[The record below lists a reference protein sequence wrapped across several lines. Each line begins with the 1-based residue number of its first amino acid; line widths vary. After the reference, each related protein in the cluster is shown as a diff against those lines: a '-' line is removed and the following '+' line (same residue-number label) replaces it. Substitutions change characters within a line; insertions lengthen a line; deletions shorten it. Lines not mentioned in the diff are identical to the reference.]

1 MSASSAGR
9 ATYCWRS
16 VPNDESTSLIC
27 LTKSTNLIARRRL
40 RKALLLA
47 VAALAHLAAGA
58 APRFA
63 PLAGAGLDDTER
75 ALIQDF
81 AGIGM
86 RNAVATYA
94 RYPAL
99 ARAMLPY
106 TEYLLTRS
114 SLPPRDRE
122 LLWLRTAWLARSDYL
137 WAQRAPAA
145 RRAGLGDDELRRIAL
160 GPDAPGWSAF
170 DAALLRAADELHV
183 DAFVSDATWAV
194 LARRYDANQL
204 IDLLYG
210 VGEITMHAM
219 FARTLRIAIEPELAD
234 RLPSGIAYAP
244 AAKQTNARLV
254 DERARI
260 EPLPATGPGL
270 GSANVFRTF
279 ARNPP
284 ADALRNAV
292 GRHVRDETSLTPRDR
307 ELVIMR
313 VGVLCRSEYEWAAHS
328 RIGLSVGLSDAD
340 VERVIAGP
348 AAPGGAPLETALLRA
363 ADELYRDDAISDSTW
378 DALAQEL
385 SEPQLLDVLF
395 TFGAFRSATYAINS
409 AGVQL
414 DANMS
419 EFRFPA
425 SLR

>member
-1 MSASSAGR
+1 LA
-9 ATYCWRS
+9 
-16 VPNDESTSLIC
+16 
-27 LTKSTNLIARRRL
+27 
-40 RKALLLA
+40 KALF
-47 VAALAHLAAGA
+47 LAAAVLACSVLDA
-58 APRFA
+58 APRLVPHA
-63 PLAGAGLDDTER
+63 AAELGDAER
-75 ALIQDF
+75 SLIEDF
-81 AGIGM
+81 AELGM

-99 ARAMLPY
+99 AGAMLPY
-106 TEYLLTRS
+106 TEYLLS
-114 SLPPRDRE
+114 QSKLPPRDRE
-122 LLWLRTAWLARSDYL
+122 LLWLRTAWLTRSDYI

-145 RRAGLGDDELRRIAL
+145 RRAGLSEDDLRRIAL

-194 LARRYDANQL
+194 LARRYDADQL
-204 IDLLYG
+204 TDALYG
-210 VGEITMHAM
+210 VGEITMHAA

-234 RLPSGIAYAP
+234 RLPSGVAYAP
-244 AAKQTNARLV
+244 SARQTNARLLGKGP
-254 DERARI
+254 RI
-260 EPLPATGPGL
+260 EPLPPTGPGL

-284 ADALRNAV
+284 VDALRNAV
-292 GRHVRDETSLTPRDR
+292 GRHVRDETSLMPRDR
-307 ELVIMR
+307 ELLIMR

-328 RIGLSVGLSDAD
+328 RIGRRVGMSDAD

-348 AAPGGAPLETALLRA
+348 AAPGGNALETALLRA
-363 ADELYRDDAISDSTW
+363 ADELYRDDAVSDATW
-378 DALAQEL
+378 DALAAEL
-385 SEPQLLDVLF
+385 SEQQLLDMLF

-414 DANMS
+414 DADMGD
-419 EFRFPA
+419 FRFPA